1 MPTDT
6 LPSVRDRQTDS
17 ASPVCGRQTEKH
29 TPCTTHGSKMM
40 ENSRRLAA
48 LMLVLATVTAG
59 ARHGDTPGY
68 SDNAMVYLAG
78 DGEVIIVKAGGD
90 SEGRG
95 WSNRGIINVGRFVH
109 SPVAEASF
117 CTVDQNNCIL
127 EEISCSSDDNC
138 WAALPMLQLAM
149 DLGKDSSIPSRPFCT
164 TDTAMSNH
172 SGEHTGTCSCGRGR
186 CVSYS
191 KQFGRNTKFFYCGP
205 CGYMGSE
212 CRNRSCTHEMGECLG
227 NYCECSGNGVFY
239 EFSFCTLPYKGYETA
254 LQIAIILCI
263 AIATCLLIASLYTVL
278 IGRRLRRIP
287 ERLRGLRERDIN
299 EGPVNDT
306 PPTYEEVAD
315 KLPTYQDALR
325 LAQES
330 DPDGVHNLGFED
342 EDHLDL
348 PSQLAQQ
355 DGRDREDGEMNGE
368 IVSRAMENDN
378 LSHCRSIRR
387 EVTIAEVHEGVG
399 GMGRSDFEEATQ
411 VMASD
416 SSEIRQST
424 VAPKTRLSVRESSE
438 DYQSTVT
445 PSTHASSSD
454 SLEVHESPTIHPIP
468 FRSSEVHESVIRPKT
483 DFQPIET
490 SLQNALEAPIH
501 S

>member
-109 SPVAEASF
+109 SP
-117 CTVDQNNCIL
+117 
-127 EEISCSSDDNC
+127 
-138 WAALPMLQLAM
+138 
-149 DLGKDSSIPSRPFCT
+149 
-164 TDTAMSNH
+164 DTAMSNH